1 MNITSML
8 LSDAYKQV
16 HDRQYSRGL
25 TKLVSYWTPRKAMSK
40 KYDRMVF
47 FGLQAFIQDY
57 LIDDFNKNFFDLFP
71 GHPVTLEIE
80 TSLSPQEFEKQ
91 LCIKTLRDAY
101 K

>member
-57 LIDDFNKNFFDLFP
+57 LIDDFNIQDDVLYVFADNNKY
-71 GHPVTLEIE
+71 T
-80 TSLSPQEFEKQ
+80 
-91 LCIKTLRDAY
+91 Y
-101 K
+101 KL